1 MEASGAQDFDQH
13 EDEQDAG
20 SDGPVGN
27 GVVIVV
33 GVFQPGDVVSL
44 IERGY
49 YDVRAGLGDVV
60 GRRVVDGDGQV
71 GFAGLAPGGAFF
83 ACGYSGGR
91 YEEVRCVAQDPAF
104 GVTLFQP
111 PVPPVPTMLGG
122 GGTPAPV
129 AAPAAPSE
137 ELEVGLPEGVE
148 SPLLTGER
156 NTAFAPESSLVA
168 PEAPEAIEDVAA
180 TAPEGP
186 AVEAEPA
193 PADLPVAADEPPVS
207 DPAPVEAEAA
217 KPGPEPTA
225 SESSGTGDQAGGAVE
240 DSPVVAEPT
249 NEPEPAAPVAEE
261 AAASPADDPA
271 PAPAA
276 APEAVPAGP
285 PALLQLEAQAIS
297 LGIDG
302 AQGSTDEAWLRQA
315 ITEKNVTPVA

>member
-44 IERGY
+44 IERGDN
-49 YDVRAGLGDVV
+49 DVRAGLGDVV

-83 ACGYSGGR
+83 ACGYSSGR

-111 PVPPVPTMLGG
+111 PVAPVPTMLGG
-122 GGTPAPV
+122 GTPAPL
-129 AAPAAPSE
+129 AAPAAPSV

-148 SPLLTGER
+148 SPLLT
-156 NTAFAPESSLVA
+156 PVA
-168 PEAPEAIEDVAA
+168 PEPTEEPV
-180 TAPEGP
+180 TAPEDP

-193 PADLPVAADEPPVS
+193 PVDLPVAADEPPVS

-217 KPGPEPTA
+217 KPEPEPTA

-249 NEPEPAAPVAEE
+249 NEPEPTAPETEE
-261 AAASPADDPA
+261 ADAPAADDPA
-271 PAPAA
+271 PAPTDTLEA
-276 APEAVPAGP
+276 APADP
-285 PALLQLEAQAIS
+285 PLLQLEAQAIS

>member
-44 IERGY
+44 IERGDN
-49 YDVRAGLGDVV
+49 DVRAGLGDVV

-83 ACGYSGGR
+83 ACGYSSGR

-111 PVPPVPTMLGG
+111 PVAPVPTMLG

-137 ELEVGLPEGVE
+137 ELEVGLPAGVE
-148 SPLLTGER
+148 SPLLTPQ
-156 NTAFAPESSLVA
+156 ALDPE
-168 PEAPEAIEDVAA
+168 PTEEPA
-180 TAPEGP
+180 TAPEDP
-186 AVEAEPA
+186 AVESHPG
-193 PADLPVAADEPPVS
+193 PLPVAAGEPPVS

-249 NEPEPAAPVAEE
+249 NEPEPPAPVAEE

-276 APEAVPAGP
+276 APEAAPAGP
-285 PALLQLEAQAIS
+285 PALQQLEAQAIS